1 VNTDEVNVT
10 AITLL
15 HKGLQPIQ
23 THAVGAVGHGGRAKV
38 HFILEGFCRLH
49 VVFPRSDG
57 VGDGNAGAACAG
69 SDITSSVN
77 HHTFSYN
84 HSKADQRRK
93 RKENKREGNTY

>member
-15 HKGLQPIQ
+15 LQPIQ

-57 VGDGNAGAACAG
+57 VGDGNAGAACAR

-77 HHTFSYN
+77 HHTFPY
-84 HSKADQRRK
+84 HHTKADQRRK
-93 RKENKREGNTY
+93 RKGSKREGNTY